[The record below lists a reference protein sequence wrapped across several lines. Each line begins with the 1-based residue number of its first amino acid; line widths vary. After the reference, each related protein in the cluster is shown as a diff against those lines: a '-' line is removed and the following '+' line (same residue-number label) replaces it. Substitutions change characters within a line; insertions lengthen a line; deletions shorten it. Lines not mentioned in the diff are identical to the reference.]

1 MDRNNQLEVLPGE
14 EPVSLL
20 GEPSWKP
27 FSDGKARIGD
37 DGREYNS
44 PGALEAGNML
54 YRRLHFEEIKPKE
67 PIVNGIDATILQK
80 IK

>member
-1 MDRNNQLEVLPGE
+1 MDRNNQLEVLPSE
-14 EPVSLL
+14 EPVSLSD
-20 GEPSWKP
+20 EPSWES

-44 PGALEAGNML
+44 PGALEAGNIL
-54 YRRLHFEEIKPKE
+54 YRRLNFEEIKPKE
-67 PIVNGIDATILQK
+67 PIAHGINATILQK